1 LCCAPPPRETEV
13 EEWVK
18 KYDDE
23 MTAKDSEFHSETE
36 LYTQGAPTLR
46 ITDTYPK
53 PQRESSSTHVV
64 PPTDNRAVLG
74 LTAPSRS
81 HGRSTRLGQ

>member
-1 LCCAPPPRETEV
+1 MPPYRETEV

-36 LYTQGAPTLR
+36 LYTQGASTLR
-46 ITDTYPK
+46 ITNPHADLHP
-53 PQRESSSTHVV
+53 PMSSRRQITV
-64 PPTDNRAVLG
+64 PSWD
-74 LTAPSRS
+74 
-81 HGRSTRLGQ
+81 

>member
-1 LCCAPPPRETEV
+1 MFTVSWKTDGFRLWAKVVLCAPPPYRETEV

-36 LYTQGAPTLR
+36 LYTQGASTLR
-46 ITDTYPK
+46 ITA
-53 PQRESSSTHVV
+53 
-64 PPTDNRAVLG
+64 PPTRIIIHPCRPA
-74 LTAPSRS
+74 
-81 HGRSTRLGQ
+81 

>member
-1 LCCAPPPRETEV
+1 MCATRETEV

-36 LYTQGAPTLR
+36 LYTQGADPAHSR
-46 ITDTYPK
+46 
-53 PQRESSSTHVV
+53 HV
-64 PPTDNRAVLG
+64 PG
-74 LTAPSRS
+74 APN
-81 HGRSTRLGQ
+81 